1 MSSGVK
7 HWRQQ
12 RITSILLIPLT
23 VWFLIFMSIN
33 IGEDYVD
40 VKSSLE
46 QPFNIIMMSLFVI
59 ATLLHLQ
66 QGLQVIIEDYFYKK
80 TFLVFNNVFCGFL
93 MIVGLFSLLKLA
105 VFG

>member
-1 MSSGVK
+1 MSSGIK

-23 VWFLIFMSIN
+23 VWFLIFMAIN
-33 IGEDYVD
+33 IGEDYVA

-46 QPFNIIMMSLFVI
+46 QPFNIIMMSLFII

-80 TFLVFNNVFCGFL
+80 IFLVFNNVFCGFL

>member
-1 MSSGVK
+1 MSQGFK

-33 IGEDYVD
+33 IGKEYID

-46 QPFNIIMMSLFVI
+46 QPFNFIMMSLFLL

-80 TFLVFNNVFCGFL
+80 TLLVLNNVFCGFL
-93 MIVGLFSLLKLA
+93 MIVGIFSLLKL
-105 VFG
+105 VFFG

>member
-1 MSSGVK
+1 MSSGIK

-33 IGEDYVD
+33 VGEDYVV
-40 VKSSLE
+40 VKSALE
-46 QPFNIIMMSLFVI
+46 QPLNIIMMSLFIV

-80 TFLVFNNVFCGFL
+80 TFLVLNNVFCGFL
-93 MIVGLFSLLKLA
+93 MIVGLFSLFKLA

>member
-1 MSSGVK
+1 MSAGTK

-33 IGEDYVD
+33 IGKDYED

-46 QPFNIIMMSLFVI
+46 HPFNIVMMSLFLI
-59 ATLLHLQ
+59 ATFLHLQ
-66 QGLQVIIEDYFYKK
+66 QGLQVVIEDYFYKK
-80 TFLVFNNVFCGFL
+80 TFLVLNNVFCGFL

-105 VFG
+105 FFG

>member
-1 MSSGVK
+1 MSAGIK
-7 HWRQQ
+7 HWRHQ

-33 IGEDYVD
+33 IGKDYVD

-46 QPFNIIMMSLFVI
+46 QPFNIVMMALFII
-59 ATLLHLQ
+59 ATFLHLQ
-66 QGLQVIIEDYFYKK
+66 QGLQVVIEDYVYKK
-80 TFLVFNNVFCGFL
+80 IYIVLNNVFCGFL

-105 VFG
+105 FFG

>member
-1 MSSGVK
+1 MSAGIK

-12 RITSILLIPLT
+12 RITSIILIPLT

-33 IGEDYVD
+33 IGKDYVD

-46 QPFNIIMMSLFVI
+46 HPFNIVMMSLFLI
-59 ATLLHLQ
+59 ATFLHLH

-80 TFLVFNNVFCGFL
+80 TFLVLNNVFCGFL
-93 MIVGLFSLLKLA
+93 LIVGLFSLFKLA
-105 VFG
+105 FFG

>member
-1 MSSGVK
+1 MSAGVK

-12 RITSILLIPLT
+12 RITSFLLIPLT
-23 VWFLIFMSIN
+23 VWFVIFMSIN
-33 IGEDYVD
+33 IGKDYVV

-46 QPFNIIMMSLFVI
+46 QPFSIIMMSLFLI

-66 QGLQVIIEDYFYKK
+66 QGLQVIIEDYFHKR
-80 TFLVFNNVFCGFL
+80 TFLLLNNVFCGFL

-105 VFG
+105 FFG

>member
-1 MSSGVK
+1 MSSGIK

-33 IGEDYVD
+33 FGKDYVN

-46 QPFNIIMMSLFVI
+46 QPFNIVMMTIFLIVSF
-59 ATLLHLQ
+59 LHLQ
-66 QGLQVIIEDYFYKK
+66 QGLQVIIEDYFYKRG
-80 TFLVFNNVFCGFL
+80 FLVLNNIFCGFL
-93 MIVGLFSLLKLA
+93 LIVGLFSLLKLA

>member
-46 QPFNIIMMSLFVI
+46 QPFNIIMMSLFII

-66 QGLQVIIEDYFYKK
+66 QGLQVIIEDYFHKK
-80 TFLVFNNVFCGFL
+80 IFLVFNNFFCGFL

>member
-46 QPFNIIMMSLFVI
+46 QPFNIIMMSLFII

-66 QGLQVIIEDYFYKK
+66 QGLQVVIDDYFYKQ
-80 TFLVFNNVFCGFL
+80 TFLVLNNVFCGFL

>member
-1 MSSGVK
+1 MSEGIK

-33 IGEDYVD
+33 IGKEYID

-46 QPFNIIMMSLFVI
+46 QPFNFIMMSLFLL
-59 ATLLHLQ
+59 ATFLHLQ

-80 TFLVFNNVFCGFL
+80 TLLVLNNVFCGFL

>member
-1 MSSGVK
+1 MSTGIK
-7 HWRQQ
+7 HWRRQ

-33 IGEDYVD
+33 IGKDYED

-46 QPFNIIMMSLFVI
+46 QPFNIVMMSLFLI
-59 ATLLHLQ
+59 ATFLHLQ
-66 QGLQVIIEDYFYKK
+66 QGLQVVIEDYVYKK
-80 TFLVFNNVFCGFL
+80 IYIVLNNVFCGFL

-105 VFG
+105 FFG

>member
-1 MSSGVK
+1 MSTGIK

-23 VWFLIFMSIN
+23 LWFLIFMSTS
-33 IGEDYVD
+33 IGENYIE

-46 QPFNIIMMSLFVI
+46 QPFNFVMMSLFLI
-59 ATLLHLQ
+59 ATFLHLQ

-80 TFLVFNNVFCGFL
+80 TFLVLNNVFCGFL
-93 MIVGLFSLLKLA
+93 LIIGLFSLLKLA
-105 VFG
+105 FFG

>member
-1 MSSGVK
+1 MSSGIK

-46 QPFNIIMMSLFVI
+46 QPFNIIMMSLFLI

-66 QGLQVIIEDYFYKK
+66 QGLQVIIEDYFNNK
-80 TFLVFNNVFCGFL
+80 TFLVLNNVFCGFL
-93 MIVGLFSLLKLA
+93 MIVGLFSLFKLA
-105 VFG
+105 FFG

>member
-7 HWRQQ
+7 HWRKQ

-33 IGEDYVD
+33 MGKDYFD

-46 QPFNIIMMSLFVI
+46 QPFNIVMMSLFLM
-59 ATLLHLQ
+59 ATFLHLQ

-80 TFLVFNNVFCGFL
+80 AFLLLNNVFCGFL

-105 VFG
+105 FFG

>member
-1 MSSGVK
+1 MSSGIK

-33 IGEDYVD
+33 IGKDYVD

-46 QPFNIIMMSLFVI
+46 HPFNIIMMSLFLI
-59 ATLLHLQ
+59 ATFLHLQ
-66 QGLQVIIEDYFYKK
+66 QGLQVIIEDYFNKT
-80 TFLVFNNVFCGFL
+80 TFLVLNNIFCGFL
-93 MIVGLFSLLKLA
+93 LIVGLFSLLKLA
-105 VFG
+105 FFG

>member
-1 MSSGVK
+1 MSAGIK

-33 IGEDYVD
+33 IGKDYVD

-46 QPFNIIMMSLFVI
+46 QPFNIVMMSLFLI
-59 ATLLHLQ
+59 ATFLHLH

-80 TFLVFNNVFCGFL
+80 TFLVLNNVFCGFL
-93 MIVGLFSLLKLA
+93 LIVGLFSLCKLA
-105 VFG
+105 FFG

>member
-1 MSSGVK
+1 MSAGTK

-33 IGEDYVD
+33 IGKDYVD

-46 QPFNIIMMSLFVI
+46 QPFNIVMMSLFII
-59 ATLLHLQ
+59 ATFLHLQ
-66 QGLQVIIEDYFYKK
+66 QGLQVVIEDYLHKK
-80 TFLVFNNVFCGFL
+80 TYLVLNNFFCGFL

-105 VFG
+105 FFG

>member
-1 MSSGVK
+1 MSSGIK

-12 RITSILLIPLT
+12 RISSMLLIPLT

-46 QPFNIIMMSLFVI
+46 QPFNIIMMSLFII

-66 QGLQVIIEDYFYKK
+66 QGLQVIIEDYFYRK
-80 TFLVFNNVFCGFL
+80 TFLILNNVFCGFL